1 MVICS
6 KAPFR
11 IGLAGGGT
19 DVSPFCDLFGG
30 AIVNTTI
37 SLFAHARIE
46 VRGEQIIIKA
56 TDRNERQVFDL
67 SENLPINGV
76 LDLHKAVY
84 NRLQKDYDL
93 PVRGFHIT
101 TATDAPA
108 GSGLGT
114 SSTLVVSILGAFL
127 KMYEMEM
134 RPHAVAQYAYNIE
147 RIDLGFSG
155 GRQDQFAASFGGFN
169 FMSFEADNRASI
181 VPIKLK
187 EDYKNLLQK
196 NLLLYFTNSSRN
208 SASIIDEQVE
218 NVVNKHES
226 SISAMH
232 YLKKQALI
240 MQEMMHVGQP
250 DELGSLLDFGF
261 RQKKNMA
268 RHITNERI
276 DILYKA
282 ALDAGATGGKIS
294 GAGGGGFM
302 VFYCPG
308 ITRENVVN
316 ALLPF
321 GGAVKEFVFVS
332 QGLTTWKEN

>member
-101 TATDAPA
+101 TTTDAPA
-108 GSGLGT
+108 GSGPGT

-155 GRQDQFAASFGGFN
+155 GRQNQFAASFGGFN
-169 FMSFEADNRASI
+169 FMSFEADNQASI
-181 VPIKLK
+181 VPIKLN

-196 NLLLYFTNSSRN
+196 NLQENLDEIHTKLTAKLVEIGAPVDAIYYCTDMEDTSTNRKPN
-208 SASIIDEQVE
+208 TGMALQAKEQFPE
-218 NVVNKHES
+218 INFS
-226 SISAMH
+226 
-232 YLKKQALI
+232 
-240 MQEMMHVGQP
+240 
-250 DELGSLLDFGF
+250 
-261 RQKKNMA
+261 
-268 RHITNERI
+268 
-276 DILYKA
+276 
-282 ALDAGATGGKIS
+282 
-294 GAGGGGFM
+294 
-302 VFYCPG
+302 
-308 ITRENVVN
+308 
-316 ALLPF
+316 
-321 GGAVKEFVFVS
+321 
-332 QGLTTWKEN
+332 

>member
-6 KAPFR
+6 KAPFH

-19 DVSPFCDLFGG
+19 DVSPFCELFGG

-37 SLFAHARIE
+37 SLFDHARIE

-84 NRLQKDYDL
+84 NRLQKDYNL

-108 GSGLGT
+108 GSGPGT

-134 RPHAVAQYAYNIE
+134 RPHAVAQYAYDIE

-169 FMSFEADNRASI
+169 FMSFEADNQASI
-181 VPIKLK
+181 VPIKLN

-196 NLLLYFTNSSRN
+196 NLQENLDEIHTKLTAKLVEIGAPVDAIYYCTDMEDTSTNRKPN
-208 SASIIDEQVE
+208 TGMALQAKEQFPE
-218 NVVNKHES
+218 INFS
-226 SISAMH
+226 
-232 YLKKQALI
+232 
-240 MQEMMHVGQP
+240 
-250 DELGSLLDFGF
+250 
-261 RQKKNMA
+261 
-268 RHITNERI
+268 
-276 DILYKA
+276 
-282 ALDAGATGGKIS
+282 
-294 GAGGGGFM
+294 
-302 VFYCPG
+302 
-308 ITRENVVN
+308 
-316 ALLPF
+316 
-321 GGAVKEFVFVS
+321 
-332 QGLTTWKEN
+332 